1 MVFGKDLEMNEY
13 MVEKSVYVFRRIN
26 FYFAEKS
33 HETFYAWC
41 YDKLTLKQFW
51 NGKNGKIKRF
61 VLIQIPVVLTEL
73 ARFAKLVEEVLKE
86 QEVIVNMVY
95 SKSGN
100 RVCFKCEEMGHTH
113 ATTQKTS
120 KMIQLRTS

>member
-1 MVFGKDLEMNEY
+1 MVFGKDFEINEN
-13 MVEKSVYVFRRIN
+13 MEEKFVYVFRRIN

-33 HETFYAWC
+33 HEIFYAWC
-41 YDKLTLKQFW
+41 YHKLTLKKFW

-61 VLIQIPVVLTEL
+61 VLIQILVDLSDL
-73 ARFAKLVEEVLKE
+73 ARFAKLVEKVLKVLKE

-100 RVCFKCEEMGHTH
+100 RVCFKCEEMGH
-113 ATTQKTS
+113 
-120 KMIQLRTS
+120 ILRDYTKNF

>member
-26 FYFAEKS
+26 FYVAKIS
-33 HETFYAWC
+33 HKTFDAWC
-41 YDKLTLKQFW
+41 YDKLTLIQFW
-51 NGKNGKIKRF
+51 NGKDGKIKRF
-61 VLIQIPVVLTEL
+61 ALIQILVDLTDL
-73 ARFAKLVEEVLKE
+73 ARFAKLVEKVLKVLKE

-100 RVCFKCEEMGHTH
+100 RVCFKCEEMGH
-113 ATTQKTS
+113 
-120 KMIQLRTS
+120 ILRDYTKNF